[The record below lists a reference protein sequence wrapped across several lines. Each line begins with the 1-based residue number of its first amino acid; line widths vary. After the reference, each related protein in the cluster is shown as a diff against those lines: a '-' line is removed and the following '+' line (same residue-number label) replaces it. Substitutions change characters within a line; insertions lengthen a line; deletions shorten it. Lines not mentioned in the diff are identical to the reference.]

1 MKFRIPVTLLGYT
14 GLSGEFVIDPGPVE
28 VSAGSSSIDMRSGAK
43 FTITGEPYTITEA
56 DCTFVSVTEMS

>member
-1 MKFRIPVTLLGYT
+1 MPVTLLGYT